1 MSYSATITASN
12 KELTKKE
19 RIQLKDMTDV
29 IRLDSATKD
38 GDVIIEKVANIV
50 EIEIHNDKAT
60 PTDYTNIIVIAEDGT
75 RYATGSS
82 SFRNSLFDIADEMGD
97 DEYGIKVYRRPSQ
110 NYAGRDFISCSLL

>member
-1 MSYSATITASN
+1 MSYSANITASS

-29 IRLDSATKD
+29 IRLDTATKE

-60 PTDYTNIIVIAEDGT
+60 PTDYKNIIVIAEDGT
-75 RYATGSS
+75 RYATGST
-82 SFRNSLFDIADEMGD
+82 SFRQSLFDIAEEMGD
-97 DEYGIKVYRRPSQ
+97 DEFGIKVYRRPSQ
-110 NYAGRDFISCSLL
+110 NYAGRDFISCSVL

>member
-1 MSYSATITASN
+1 MSYSATITASS

-29 IRLDSATKD
+29 IRLDTATKD
-38 GDVIIEKVANIV
+38 GDVIIEKVTNIV

-60 PTDYTNIIVIAEDGT
+60 PTDYTNIIVISEDGT
-75 RYATGSS
+75 RYATGST

-97 DEYGIKVYRRPSQ
+97 EEYGIKVFRRPSA
-110 NYAGRDFISCSLL
+110 NYAGRDFISCSVL